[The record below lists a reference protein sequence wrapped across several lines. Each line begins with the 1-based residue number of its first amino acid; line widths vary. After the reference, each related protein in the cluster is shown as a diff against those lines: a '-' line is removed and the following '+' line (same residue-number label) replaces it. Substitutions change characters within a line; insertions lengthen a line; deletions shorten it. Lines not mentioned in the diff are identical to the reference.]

1 MVWLPA
7 EACRGM
13 TKCQVVLTLPVLVP
27 KLDTLVVSLRRE
39 AANIWM
45 AAGAQKPHSGK
56 GLSCPRGE
64 YLPFFH
70 LLLPPYFSWVKS
82 ADPPIV

>member
-56 GLSCPRGE
+56 GLVVPVENICLFSISFC
-64 YLPFFH
+64 LPIS
-70 LLLPPYFSWVKS
+70 LG
-82 ADPPIV
+82 